1 MIIIRIIV
9 FLFIV
14 LTSNLVNSQKKKI
27 EAITIPTESHTVDI
41 VVEQGTPRF
50 HRKSDNHFLAG
61 EHIFIKTK
69 LNRDTDIANSYYPTA
84 IRSIGLFKNGYKDGL
99 WKTTYENKLVKTQNY
114 NNGLVIGRYRV
125 YNNNGDVLYKIT
137 FGSQGNGKYK
147 DYYYNTG
154 TLKEEGQY
162 ENGKKQG
169 EWCRFDEEGTLIESI
184 DYRKGVPIEK
194 E

>member
-1 MIIIRIIV
+1 MKRIIV
-9 FLFIV
+9 FLFVV
-14 LTSNLVNSQKKKI
+14 LISNLVNSQKKKI

-41 VVEQGTPRF
+41 VVEQGKSRF
-50 HRKSDNHFLAG
+50 HRKSDNHFLVG

-84 IRSIGLFKNGYKDGL
+84 IRSIGTFKEGYKDGL

-125 YNNNGDVLYKIT
+125 YNTNGDVLYNIT

-154 TLKEEGQY
+154 TLKEEGLY

-169 EWCRFDEEGTLIESI
+169 EWCRFDEKGDLVETIHYDEGIA
-184 DYRKGVPIEK
+184 K
-194 E
+194 EE